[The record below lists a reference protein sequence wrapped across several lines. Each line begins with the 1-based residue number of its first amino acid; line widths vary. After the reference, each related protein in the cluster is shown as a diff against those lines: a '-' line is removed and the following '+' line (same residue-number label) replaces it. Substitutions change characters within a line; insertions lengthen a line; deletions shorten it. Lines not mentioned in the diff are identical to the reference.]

1 MRLLAIVLS
10 NGATSIVS
18 LLITVLI
25 GRQDGPSQ
33 LGVFGVVFAV
43 LLIAQLFA
51 QEVGV
56 NRALSNPSDPQQRQV
71 AYSRSLIVA
80 LIIGVLM
87 AITGFVIMNP
97 IVIFTG
103 VAIPGYIAFTFL
115 RLLTMTEGAMSR
127 GFLADGLLI
136 SAVAVASI
144 VAIVLDASSL
154 SVVIT
159 WALVLPVSAALLQKH
174 LGLRFR
180 SRWFGRRGEYTGI
193 SFGFQNLFGSGSAHI
208 STFLL
213 ASVFGSVLV
222 GAIRGAAT
230 LMGPI
235 NLVTNS
241 VNTIAIRQLAAAG
254 LEERRRTIFLWFTFS
269 TVIASVGALLTWL
282 LAVCLGELI
291 LGASWPVV
299 GPLVPWIALDAA
311 LVAVAVAAQA
321 AHRVDK
327 QSGSAWKVSV
337 ASGIVR
343 LVLLPIGGWL
353 AGAVGVAIAAA
364 FTTLLTSCAW
374 WISYSAYRRGANRA
388 DRELL
393 SNKFS

>member
-33 LGVFGVVFAV
+33 LGVFGVAFAL

-56 NRALSNPSDPQQRQV
+56 NRALSNPSDQSQRQV
-71 AYSRSLIVA
+71 AYSRSLVVA
-80 LIIGVLM
+80 LLIGVPV
-87 AITGFVIMNP
+87 AATGLIIMNP

-103 VAIPGYIAFTFL
+103 VAIPGYVAFTLL
-115 RLLTMTEGAMSR
+115 RLLTMSEGAMSR
-127 GFLADGLLI
+127 GFVADGILV

-144 VAIVLDASSL
+144 AAIVLQTSSL

-159 WALVLPVSAALLQKH
+159 WSLVLPISAALLQKH
-174 LGLRFR
+174 LGLRVQA
-180 SRWFGRRGEYTGI
+180 RWFGRRGEYTGI

-208 STFLL
+208 STFVL
-213 ASVFGSVLV
+213 ASLFGSVLV

-230 LMGPI
+230 LLGPI

-254 LEERRRTIFLWFTFS
+254 PEQRRRTISLWFTFS
-269 TVIASVGALLTWL
+269 TAIASVGALLTWL
-282 LAVCLGELI
+282 LAAYFGELI

-311 LVAVAVAAQA
+311 LVAVAVAVQA

-327 QSGSAWKVSV
+327 RSGSAWKVSV
-337 ASGIVR
+337 ASGIAR

-353 AGAVGVAIAAA
+353 AGATGVAIAAA
-364 FTTLLTSCAW
+364 ITTLLTSCAW
-374 WISYSAYRRGANRA
+374 WISYSAYRRVTKRA
-388 DRELL
+388 DRGE
-393 SNKFS
+393 FSERLP